1 MAQIIYQDRT
11 YTLPDG
17 SIEGEELLQ
26 ELEVPQDHDL
36 VLMRPEGNLLV
47 GRYQRLHPVDG
58 DRFVDAP
65 IFKYGT

>member
-17 SIEGEELLQ
+17 SIGGEELLQ

-47 GRYQRLHPVDG
+47 GRHQRLYPVDG
-58 DRFVDAP
+58 DHFVDAP
-65 IFKYGT
+65 IFKYGV